1 VRKKVFISAGIIVA
15 ILLLVIFL
23 GGNKDEKEV
32 NIIVPVSS
40 GPFKIE
46 VNTSGEL
53 RAENSTKII
62 GPQGLRGIYI
72 WNVKI
77 SDIVPEGT
85 LVDSGDYV
93 AALDKTEASEKLKDA
108 DLELESAQNRFI
120 NTQLDTTLE
129 LRGLRDNLV
138 NLKYAL
144 EEAEIK
150 LEQSKFEP
158 PATIR
163 QEEINLSKAKRTYD
177 QSLENYKI
185 KVEQSNAKM
194 LEVSIALDKSKRKRE
209 NILKVLDQ
217 FTVKAP
223 KSGMVIY
230 ARDWDGTKIK
240 VGSTIGAWEP
250 TVAELPDLNQ
260 MISITYV
267 NEIDISKV
275 KTGQT
280 VTIGVDAFPALS
292 FTGEV
297 TSVANIGEQL
307 KGSDA
312 KVFEIIIRMNG
323 NDTLLKPSMTTSNSI
338 LIAKYDSVM
347 YVPLEAVFSNDSVSW
362 VYKTEGLSTI
372 RQQVIT
378 GQANENSIIIKKG
391 LDLKDRVYL
400 SMPKDAEKLDL
411 KLLARQ

>member
-1 VRKKVFISAGIIVA
+1 MRKKVFISAGIIVA